1 MLARLM
7 QRPRKEQGEKTRQT
21 IIDVTA
27 RLFEE
32 RGYAGT
38 SLDLVAKEAET
49 SKSSIFWHFQNKED
63 LLFTVVDQAL
73 SEWETRAG
81 DAILSESTPPTRLAR
96 MMELQRELATDRPST
111 LRLLIGLALETADG
125 EVEIRSRFQRIYE
138 GYRQSAAQI
147 IEAGKKSGDFISEA
161 DAQSLSALL
170 LAAFDGLFVQR
181 LVDPSAIGDAAYDAL
196 FELMFQRLMPGQ
208 PRPKT
213 GTGP

>member
-1 MLARLM
+1 M

-32 RGYAGT
+32 KGYAGT

-63 LLFTVVDQAL
+63 LLFTVVDRAL
-73 SEWETRAG
+73 SDWEARAG
-81 DAILSESTPPTRLAR
+81 EAILAQPTPPTRLAR
-96 MMELQRELATDRPST
+96 LLDLHRELAAECPST

-125 EVEIRSRFQRIYE
+125 AEELRVRFQRIYE

-147 IEAGKKSGDFISEA
+147 IEAGKRSGDFRPEV
-161 DAQSLSALL
+161 DAGPLSALI
-170 LAAFDGLFVQR
+170 LATFDGLFVQR
-181 LVDPSAIGDAAYDAL
+181 WVDPEANGEAPYRVL
-196 FELMFQRLMPGQ
+196 FDLVFERLMPGQ
-208 PRPKT
+208 PRPR
-213 GTGP
+213 PVPRPVEA